1 MGENKKKKQEIKKKG
16 SFLSKSLQRQI
27 LIPFLSLIIIAG
39 AVIAF
44 TNYTLS
50 KNMIIDQKAQ
60 SVETQMT
67 NLNDTFNVF
76 FDNTTSILNRLT
88 QNELFIDYDEN
99 NRQAI
104 VNYLGETV
112 EANTNIANIYTG
124 VELSSE
130 TTIYPE
136 TDLPDDFD
144 PRERDWYK
152 AALEADGEVIWTQPY
167 VDAASGKTIVT
178 AAQSYSK
185 YGQVV
190 GVIGADVLVDTLI
203 SMTNNIQTGES
214 GYAMIIDQQGTFI
227 AHPNDELVGKSAEKA
242 AFYSKLSSNGENG
255 VIEYTEN
262 DEGKIL
268 GFTTNNT
275 TGWVLGETVF
285 KSDFSDQ
292 ASSILIPIIATLLI
306 ILLLAIVIS
315 FFTTRRITKPIKNLQ
330 GTMKEVENGNLLAKT
345 TIQTHNE
352 IGQLSESFD
361 NMLQQMR
368 MMMIKIKDVSFNVSE
383 ASQTLVASAEENTA
397 SSNEVATTME
407 QIATGAGE
415 QSEIMEQNA
424 AATEKLSTLI
434 KQIEEYNK
442 KVYDEARVMDEV
454 SEKGAE
460 TVSGLRKQSE
470 ETGQIT
476 SEVVRAIQSLDD
488 KSTNIN
494 EIVTKIA
501 DIASQTNLLAL
512 NAAIEAARAGE
523 NGRGFAVVADEVRK
537 LAEQSES
544 ALGDISTLIGEMQ
557 AETKHS
563 VTLIGKTNKVIQTQ
577 SQSVG
582 ETEQA
587 FTSIQQTIH
596 TNNQLIN
603 KVMDIMETIISQE
616 QIISGNT
623 QSIASIS
630 EETAAGTEETSASI
644 EEQTASMEQLN
655 HLAEELE
662 TYAIEMQ
669 QQVNKFKIDENN

>member
-1 MGENKKKKQEIKKKG
+1 M
-16 SFLSKSLQRQI
+16 
-27 LIPFLSLIIIAG
+27 
-39 AVIAF
+39 
-44 TNYTLS
+44 
-50 KNMIIDQKAQ
+50 
-60 SVETQMT
+60 
-67 NLNDTFNVF
+67 
-76 FDNTTSILNRLT
+76 
-88 QNELFIDYDEN
+88 
-99 NRQAI
+99 
-104 VNYLGETV
+104 
-112 EANTNIANIYTG
+112 
-124 VELSSE
+124 
-130 TTIYPE
+130 
-136 TDLPDDFD
+136 
-144 PRERDWYK
+144 
-152 AALEADGEVIWTQPY
+152 
-167 VDAASGKTIVT
+167 
-178 AAQSYSK
+178 
-185 YGQVV
+185 
-190 GVIGADVLVDTLI
+190 
-203 SMTNNIQTGES
+203 
-214 GYAMIIDQQGTFI
+214 
-227 AHPNDELVGKSAEKA
+227 
-242 AFYSKLSSNGENG
+242 
-255 VIEYTEN
+255 
-262 DEGKIL
+262 
-268 GFTTNNT
+268 
-275 TGWVLGETVF
+275 
-285 KSDFSDQ
+285 
-292 ASSILIPIIATLLI
+292 
-306 ILLLAIVIS
+306 LLAIVIS

-345 TIQTHNE
+345 TIKTHNE

-424 AATEKLSTLI
+424 TATEKLSTLI

-460 TVSGLRKQSE
+460 TVSGLRKQSV

-544 ALGDISTLIGEMQ
+544 ALGDISTLIEEMQ
-557 AETKHS
+557 SETKHS
-563 VTLIGKTNKVIQTQ
+563 VTLIGKTNEVIQTQ
-577 SQSVG
+577 SQSVS

-662 TYAIEMQ
+662 TYASEMQ
-669 QQVNKFKIDENN
+669 QQVNKFKIDETN